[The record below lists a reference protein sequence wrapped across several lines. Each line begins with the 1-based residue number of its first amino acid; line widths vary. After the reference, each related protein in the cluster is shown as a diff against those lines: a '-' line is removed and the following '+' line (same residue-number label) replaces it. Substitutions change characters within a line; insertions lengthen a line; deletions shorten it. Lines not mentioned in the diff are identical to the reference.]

1 MVVWNR
7 VAVAVLVAML
17 VTAGCGES
25 VSQQPTDLSV
35 HRCAGAGR
43 WFPASAGKL
52 RADVEKYL
60 AEAEPFESDT
70 QIVGLIAPHAGY
82 AYSGPVAGYAYR
94 AVQGRPYTRVV
105 AMAPS
110 HWGIPSRG
118 VSVGLYSA
126 FQTPLGD
133 IPVDE
138 KACRLLLDDPSGL
151 FQHVPAAHTTEHSL
165 ENHLP
170 FLQVALGEF
179 KLVPLMFGGLRDD
192 DYVTVA
198 SSLDKFLDDETL
210 FVVSTDFT
218 HYGGAYRYTPFP
230 LDGKTPDRLEALANL
245 AFGFM
250 KRPDPSGF
258 RGHLAETRDTICGW
272 VPVTVLLEVLENR
285 AAGHMLKF
293 DTSGRMSGDY
303 SFSVSYASVV
313 FTRETEISDAKTT
326 VGDNPSSES
335 DGNKEPT
342 AEPGREAAGE
352 YRELTDVEQATLL
365 KLARRSLE
373 SHFGLADKPTV
384 PSAEFPVT
392 SLLEKSLGVFVTLK
406 KNGDLR
412 GCIGNVQEGRT
423 PLYQLVQEFVVHS
436 AIRDRRFRP
445 MTKDEVDDVHIEI
458 SVMRHVD
465 GPRSPFKPCSDVR
478 KIVVGRDGLLV
489 ERAPRYRGIL
499 LPQVPLEQ
507 KWNLEQYLDGIC
519 RKAGLPRTALD
530 DPETKLYTFSAQVF
544 GE

>member
-1 MVVWNR
+1 MAVRNR
-7 VAVAVLVAML
+7 VTVAVLAAML
-17 VTAGCGES
+17 VLAGCGEG

-94 AVQGRPYTRVV
+94 AVQGRRYTRVV
-105 AMAPS
+105 ALAGS
-110 HWGIPSRG
+110 HRGIPSRG

-126 FQTPLGD
+126 FRTPLGD
-133 IPVDE
+133 VPVDE
-138 KACRLLLDDPSGL
+138 KACRQLLDDPNGL
-151 FQHVPAAHTTEHSL
+151 FQQVPAAHTPEHSL

-192 DYVTVA
+192 DYATVA
-198 SSLDKFLDDETL
+198 TSLEKFLDDETL

-218 HYGGAYRYTPFP
+218 HYGRSYGYTPFP
-230 LDGKTPDRLEALANL
+230 LDGKTPGKLEALANL

-258 RGHLAETRDTICGW
+258 RRHLAETRDTICGR

-285 AAGHMLKF
+285 AVGHVLKF

-303 SFSVSYASVV
+303 SLSVSYASVV
-313 FTRETEISDAKTT
+313 FTREIGISDGKTT
-326 VGDNPSSES
+326 AADNPGSES
-335 DGNKEPT
+335 AGNKEPT

-352 YRELTDVEQATLL
+352 YRDLNNEEQTTLL

-373 SHFGLADKPTV
+373 SHFGLAGKPTV
-384 PSAEFPVT
+384 PSAEFPCT
-392 SLLEKSLGVFVTLK
+392 PLLEQPLGVFVTLK
-406 KNGDLR
+406 KNGGLR
-412 GCIGNVQEGRT
+412 GCIGNVEEGRM
-423 PLYQLVQEFVVHS
+423 PLHQLVQEFVVHS
-436 AIRDRRFRP
+436 AVHDRRFRP
-445 MTKDEVDDVHIEI
+445 MTKDEVGDVHIEI

-465 GPRSPFKPCSDVR
+465 SPMSPFKKCTDVN
-478 KIVVGRDGLLV
+478 KIVIGRDGLQIV
-489 ERAPRYRGIL
+489 RPGRRPGIL
-499 LPQVPLEQ
+499 LPQVPVEH

-530 DPETKLYTFSAQVF
+530 DPKTKLYTFSAQVF